1 MKCESCGAP
10 VEDGK
15 CTYCG
20 RDYSTPPPKP
30 QQSNTSDKYV
40 KPASPKDGSART
52 SKKYQYTPS
61 STRPKSKKKSGCGT
75 IIIIL
80 FILGMIGAI
89 FGDSDDSDSKDT
101 SSVWAAGITP
111 IEDFK
116 YYLDGGKVYLQDYTG
131 HEHKVKVGNSYE
143 IDGKEYAVA
152 DTIEDLFCLNRVD
165 SIILPEGIVTMPKN
179 TFNSCGAEYLYL
191 PKSMKTTDENNG
203 FYTYLHDV
211 KKIYY
216 GGSEEEWAE
225 LTNNAE
231 RVDIDAIEIIYN
243 ADPEDLK

>member
-10 VEDGK
+10 VENGK

-20 RDYSTPPPKP
+20 RDYSIPVPNT
-30 QQSNTSDKYV
+30 QQSNASNKYV
-40 KPASPKDGSART
+40 KPASTNTDPAGKSNKYRYTYSGTSPK
-52 SKKYQYTPS
+52 P
-61 STRPKSKKKSGCGT
+61 KKKSGCGT
-75 IIIIL
+75 IVIIL
-80 FILGMIGAI
+80 IVLCVIGAI
-89 FGDSDDSDSKDT
+89 FGEPDNSETEDT

-111 IEDFK
+111 IDDFK

-131 HEHKVKVGNSYE
+131 HDDKVRVGTSYE

-152 DTIEDLFCLNRVD
+152 DTIEDLFCLNRVE
-165 SIILPEGIVTMPKN
+165 SVILPEGIVNMPKN

-191 PKSMKTTDENNG
+191 PKSLKTTDENNG

-211 KKIYY
+211 EKIYY
-216 GGSEEEWAE
+216 GGSEEEWAA

-231 RVDIDAIEIIYN
+231 RADIEATEIIYN
-243 ADPEDLK
+243 ANPEDLK

>member
-1 MKCESCGAP
+1 
-10 VEDGK
+10 
-15 CTYCG
+15 
-20 RDYSTPPPKP
+20 
-30 QQSNTSDKYV
+30 
-40 KPASPKDGSART
+40 
-52 SKKYQYTPS
+52 
-61 STRPKSKKKSGCGT
+61 
-75 IIIIL
+75 
-80 FILGMIGAI
+80 MIGGI
-89 FGDSDDSDSKDT
+89 FGDSDDADSKDT

-131 HEHKVKVGNSYE
+131 HEHKVKIGNSYE

-165 SIILPEGIVTMPKN
+165 SIILPEGIVTMPNN

-191 PKSMKTTDENNG
+191 PKSLKTTDENYD
-203 FYTYLHDV
+203 FYTYLNDV